1 LLLLRVAELRA
12 GIVGLRHR
20 RCVGRVRRLER
31 QRRRLARLDQRAHGL
46 DELRSVRILG
56 LDLGERRRGG
66 ERGGLRFVG
75 GTCMRRLGAGEPGLC
90 RARGDGREL
99 QLLDR
104 PVDLDELAH
113 LVLHQALGFLGERID
128 PPLDELRQ
136 RVLEPGGQA
145 TDGFFFH
152 GISLFLERCQ
162 PALEKKARV
171 SGPSQ
176 RRSRAC
182 FLLKT

>member
-1 LLLLRVAELRA
+1 VRTASTSFGLSESSASTSASAAAAASVAAFASSAARACAASAPASLR
-12 GIVGLRHR
+12 
-20 RCVGRVRRLER
+20 
-31 QRRRLARLDQRAHGL
+31 
-46 DELRSVRILG
+46 
-56 LDLGERRRGG
+56 
-66 ERGGLRFVG
+66 
-75 GTCMRRLGAGEPGLC
+75 LC

-128 PPLDELRQ
+128 APLDELRQ